1 MMLGQRFLAA
11 VVGLALAA
19 PAFSASWAESMFDE
33 QTCDFGS
40 VPRGLQMTHHFH
52 VKNNT
57 GKRVTIGNVRVSCG
71 CTQAQA
77 LKTRLEAGEETAIL
91 AQMDTGRFANSRTVT
106 VFVRFDE
113 PQYEEV
119 SLKVVANSREDLAIS
134 PAPLDLGQV
143 KSGDGTTKSAK
154 VVFYSGNP
162 EITECT
168 SESSYVQPSVKEV
181 KRGDGSVE
189 YQVTVKLRNDI
200 PAGKWYTMVSMK
212 TNNPA
217 MPRITLPITVEVT
230 ANK

>member
-1 MMLGQRFLAA
+1 MLGQKLIAA
-11 VVGLALAA
+11 LVGLALAA
-19 PAFSASWAESMFDE
+19 PAVHAGWAEAMFDE
-33 QTCDFGS
+33 QSCDFGA
-40 VPRGLQMTHHFH
+40 VPRGLVMTHHFRI
-52 VKNNT
+52 KNNT

-77 LKTRLEAGEETAIL
+77 LKTRLEAGEETSVV
-91 AQMDTGRFANSRTVT
+91 AQMDTGRFSNSRTVT
-106 VFVRFDE
+106 VFVRLDE

-134 PAPLDLGQV
+134 PSPLDLGQV

-154 VVFYSGNP
+154 VVFYSASP

-168 SESSYVQPSVKEV
+168 SESTYVQPSVKEV

-200 PAGKWYTMVSMK
+200 PAGKWYTSVSMK

-230 ANK
+230 K